1 MTYRVPSTVLSR
13 ARTRSTVCWPWF
25 RPDGRRDS
33 EISFMRV
40 SRVVFGDGGEPVP
53 ELPEPGFLGKGY
65 HLVPA
70 SLVGP
75 AAVGVFAAQDA
86 GLLST
91 EGAGAGRGFQEAGE
105 GHGVFVWPR
114 VRSLQFVYWNWVT
127 ISYLSAQ

>member
-1 MTYRVPSTVLSR
+1 
-13 ARTRSTVCWPWF
+13 
-25 RPDGRRDS
+25 
-33 EISFMRV
+33 MRV
-40 SRVVFGDGGEPVP
+40 SRVVFGDGGEPGVQGEPVRGGAVEQGRCLLVRGAVVQGEPVP
-53 ELPEPGFLGKGY
+53 ELPEPGFLDKGY

-86 GLLST
+86 G
-91 EGAGAGRGFQEAGE
+91 RGFQEAGE

-114 VRSLQFVYWNWVT
+114 VRSLHFVYWNWVT

>member
-1 MTYRVPSTVLSR
+1 
-13 ARTRSTVCWPWF
+13 
-25 RPDGRRDS
+25 
-33 EISFMRV
+33 MRV
-40 SRVVFGDGGEPVP
+40 SRVVFGDGGEPGVQGEPVGGGAVEQGRCLLVRGAVVQGEPVP